1 MKEHFCPVEQSVLT
15 YQGQCNWCDEK
26 ELTPA
31 KKRAWV
37 GLTEDDALHLLP
49 IMPYKYEVDVE
60 MVLEF
65 AKAIEAKLKELNT

>member
-1 MKEHFCPVEQSVLT
+1 MKEHFCLVEQSVIA

-26 ELTPA
+26 ESTQPQH
-31 KKRAWV
+31 AWV

-60 MVLEF
+60 MVVEF